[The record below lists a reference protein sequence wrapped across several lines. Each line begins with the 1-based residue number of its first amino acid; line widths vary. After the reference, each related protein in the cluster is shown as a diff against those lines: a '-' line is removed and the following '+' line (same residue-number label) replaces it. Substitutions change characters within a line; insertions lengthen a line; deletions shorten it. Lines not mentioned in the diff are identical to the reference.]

1 LTVEPPAPAPSRRAQ
16 RAATTSPS
24 RRSPW
29 PFVAAGVAVLAI
41 VVVAGV
47 LLFRDGGSLLPN
59 GDDASFSFE
68 LRRVKAATLTDRAPA
83 ELQDEAEEAGAR
95 VKETIDALYSAAFVD
110 RSAWGSYDDAFALFD
125 GSAAERAQAD
135 VDVITLGSSAPEEYR
150 ELASPAGTVTIVVLT
165 DRRDAPV
172 SAIARVDFH
181 ADAELDAGGANR
193 ITSRGAY
200 FLHPTG
206 DGWRI
211 FAYSI
216 DRDEEPT
223 ASASPTGTAS

>member
-1 LTVEPPAPAPSRRAQ
+1 M
-16 RAATTSPS
+16 
-24 RRSPW
+24 
-29 PFVAAGVAVLAI
+29 LAI

-47 LLFRDGGSLLPN
+47 LLFRDGGSLFPN

-83 ELQDEAEEAGAR
+83 ELQDEAEEAGAQ

-110 RSAWGSYDDAFALFD
+110 RSAWGSYEDAFALFD

-135 VDVITLGSSAPEEYR
+135 ADVITLGSAAPEEYR
-150 ELASPAGTVTIVVLT
+150 AITAPAGTVTIVVLT

-181 ADAELDAGGANR
+181 ADAELDAGGATR

-200 FLHPTG
+200 FLRPTG

-216 DRDEEPT
+216 DRDDELT
-223 ASASPTGTAS
+223 ASTSPTETAS